1 MPILAIMR
9 PIGLTRVVFA
19 KVRPYEPFRDSCA
32 ATAADRSSK
41 TRDAVLAM
49 TLPLDAGVPLE
60 FPMFCPIVTEP
71 RFGHCIPSAPFTPRH
86 CGTPNEKLPRSS
98 QTATTTD
105 APSLAGAAAAPAGT
119 APTSAIINI
128 NSGSNSSINSNISSG
143 GVNSSNSTTSST
155 TINRTSSNA
164 INSININ
171 SRNDRITSN
180 NNSSSTSAGA
190 ATTATRTASS
200 ATP

>member
-1 MPILAIMR
+1 MKRAGYLPILAILR
-9 PIGLTRVVFA
+9 PIGPTRVVFA
-19 KVRPYEPFRDSCA
+19 KVRPYEGLGDSCA

-49 TLPLDAGVPLE
+49 ALPLDAGVPLE

-105 APSLAGAAAAPAGT
+105 APSLAGAAAAPAAT
-119 APTSAIINI
+119 APTSAVINT
-128 NSGSNSSINSNISSG
+128 NSGSMNRNRNSRSS
-143 GVNSSNSTTSST
+143 SSNTAAGATATAALTATSAAAASTAAIAPQAAPPSTARAATPSTSST
-155 TINRTSSNA
+155 
-164 INSININ
+164 
-171 SRNDRITSN
+171 
-180 NNSSSTSAGA
+180 
-190 ATTATRTASS
+190 
-200 ATP
+200 

>member
-1 MPILAIMR
+1 MPILAIIL
-9 PIGLTRVVFA
+9 PIRLTRVVFA
-19 KVRPYEPFRDSCA
+19 KVRPYEPFRDRCA

-98 QTATTTD
+98 QTTTTD
-105 APSLAGAAAAPAGT
+105 APSLAGAAAAPTGT

-180 NNSSSTSAGA
+180 NNSSSTATGA